1 MTTAEGAPHTEE
13 HSAEASAPTG
23 PGSGPVSDLPAQVGR
38 YRVVSQL
45 GEGAMGRVYR
55 ALDPS
60 LGRDVAVK
68 VLRADLG
75 GPSRANYEA
84 RFRNE
89 ARAAARFDH
98 PHVVAVHDMGDDPE
112 AGPFVVYE
120 FVAGRTLRE
129 ALESSPLS
137 PAEIVRVARGVASAL
152 GALHAAG
159 IVHRDIKPDN
169 VMLGDS
175 GAVKITD
182 FGIARVPDAV
192 LTRDG
197 QFLGTPAYAPP
208 EAITRGEYAPAGDV
222 FSLGAVLYEAL
233 TGMRPFPGE
242 DAVSVSYAVVHDPH
256 APPSRVR
263 EGLPAGVDAVFARAL
278 AKRPEDRY
286 TTAAQLSQAL
296 CRALGERLGR
306 SRGASGDTELPR
318 GLVPALLVLLVAIV
332 GAVVFSRRPQPVVPV
347 EVPADAAVPDAPV
360 RSVTPRGRPH
370 RPHRVQPGRSSPR
383 PPPPA
388 GP

>member
-1 MTTAEGAPHTEE
+1 VSTPDGAPATED
-13 HSAEASAPTG
+13 HDAAVSSPGPAPHEAGAPL
-23 PGSGPVSDLPAQVGR
+23 PVAVGR

-55 ALDPS
+55 ALDPL

-68 VLRADLG
+68 VLRSDLG
-75 GPSRANYEA
+75 GPSRPTYEA

-98 PHVVAVHDMGDDPE
+98 PHVVAVHDMGEDPSL
-112 AGPFVVYE
+112 GPYVVYE
-120 FVAGRTLRE
+120 FVAGRTLRA
-129 ALESSPLS
+129 ALEASPLS
-137 PAEIVRVARGVASAL
+137 PAELVRIARGVASAL

-169 VMLGDS
+169 VMLGDT

-182 FGIARVPDAV
+182 FGIARVPDAA

-233 TGMRPFPGE
+233 TGLRPFPGD

-256 APPSRVR
+256 APPSQVR
-263 EGLPAGVDAVFARAL
+263 EGLPVAVDGVFDKAL
-278 AKRPEDRY
+278 AKRPGDRFASA
-286 TTAAQLSQAL
+286 THLAQAL
-296 CRALGERLGR
+296 GRALGERGGR
-306 SRGASGDTELPR
+306 VRGGATELPR
-318 GLVPALLVLLVAIV
+318 GLVPAVFVLVLAVL
-332 GAVVFSRRPQPVVPV
+332 GAVVFSRRAPPAAAVVETADAGAADAQGPAVPV
-347 EVPADAAVPDAPV
+347 
-360 RSVTPRGRPH
+360 RGRVH
-370 RPHRVQPGRSSPR
+370 RPHRVPGGRSPTR
-383 PPPPA
+383 PVVNVTP
-388 GP
+388 

>member
-1 MTTAEGAPHTEE
+1 MTTDGATQHDP
-13 HSAEASAPTG
+13 SAAAVDPARAPE
-23 PGSGPVSDLPAQVGR
+23 PAALPMQVGR
-38 YRVVSQL
+38 YRVLSLL

-68 VLRADLG
+68 VLRGDLG
-75 GPSRANYEA
+75 GASRATYAA

-89 ARAAARFDH
+89 ARAAARFAH
-98 PHVVAVHDMGDDPE
+98 PHVVAVHDMGDDPY

-120 FVAGRTLRE
+120 FVAGRTLRA
-129 ALESSPLS
+129 ALDAAPLS
-137 PAEIVRVARGVASAL
+137 PAELVRVARGVASAL

-169 VMLGDS
+169 VMLGDD

-182 FGIARVPDAV
+182 FGIARVPDAA

-233 TGMRPFPGE
+233 TGLRPFPGD

-256 APPSRVR
+256 APPSQVR
-263 EGLPAGVDAVFARAL
+263 EGLSPAVDAVFARAL
-278 AKRPEDRY
+278 SKQPDGRY
-286 TTAAQLSQAL
+286 PNAAALAQAL
-296 CRALGERLGR
+296 AQSLGERKGR
-306 SRGASGDTELPR
+306 ARAPAELPR
-318 GLVPALLVLLVAIV
+318 GLVPAVFVLLLAVL
-332 GAVVFSRRPQPVVPV
+332 GAVVFARRPEAVVVPA
-347 EVPADAAVPDAPV
+347 EAADAGPVAAPATGPAPRARPV
-360 RSVTPRGRPH
+360 R
-370 RPHRVQPGRSSPR
+370 PR
-383 PPPPA
+383 PAAHRDTRRHLPGAP
-388 GP
+388 